1 MKTRNWLAAVAAITA
16 FQSDVY
22 GLTPPSESDGPIK
35 LLACIVSPQ
44 GLLEA
49 EVDSG
54 VDDSMDCNIRCDYE
68 IGGQMFSHT
77 FSVTIPKRFHGRVG
91 QFDTSTGKA
100 GNYSGEVGTCKKI

>member
-1 MKTRNWLAAVAAITA
+1 MKTRNWLAALAVITA
-16 FQSDVY
+16 SQSDVY
-22 GLTPPSESDGPIK
+22 GLTPPSDSDGPIK
-35 LLACIVSPQ
+35 LLTCIVNPQ

-49 EVDSG
+49 EVDSR
-54 VDDSMDCNIRCDYE
+54 VDDNMDCNIRCDYE

-91 QFDTSTGKA
+91 QFDTSTAKP